1 MHQGKHLFTWG
12 VAYKDVVGRCSILID
27 VNESNQHESYF
38 TFYTKKLLRATNI
51 EADFKDLNMK
61 TN

>member
-1 MHQGKHLFTWG
+1 MG

-27 VNESNQHESYF
+27 VNIVNESNQHESYF
-38 TFYTKKLLRATNI
+38 TFYTKKLLRANI

>member
-1 MHQGKHLFTWG
+1 M
-12 VAYKDVVGRCSILID
+12 ILID
-27 VNESNQHESYF
+27 VNESNQHEIYF
-38 TFYTKKLLRATNI
+38 TFYTKKLLRANI